1 MNLILFEPHEL
12 DTPLIWSDP
21 RSEHVQQI
29 LHLGAGD
36 EFAAGVIGGPTGRAR
51 IISLTE
57 GMMQLSF
64 QWGETPPPLPP
75 LTLIVG
81 LPRPPTA
88 RKVLNEVTSLG
99 VRAMHFVITDLS
111 EKNYAQSPLWSSG
124 EWRRHLING
133 AQQACDTH
141 LPEVTYARR
150 LHDVIDALAPGGAR
164 LALDNYEA
172 SRHLHDV
179 PLQAPVTL
187 ASGPE
192 RGWSPRELET
202 LRGAGFELA
211 HLGSRVLRVET
222 ASVAAVAI
230 VRAKMGW

>member
-21 RSEHVQQI
+21 RAEHITQI
-29 LHLGAGD
+29 LHMGVGD
-36 EFAAGVIGGPTGRAR
+36 EFAAGVIEGAIGKAR
-51 IISLTE
+51 ITSMHE
-57 GMMQLSF
+57 GMMSLAF
-64 QWGETPPPLPP
+64 EWGETPPPLPA
-75 LTLIVG
+75 LSLIVG

-99 VRAMHFVITDLS
+99 VGAMHFVITELG

-124 EWRRHLING
+124 EWRRHVING
-133 AQQACDTH
+133 AQQAVDTH

-150 LHDVIDALAPGGAR
+150 LSEVITALPPGGAR
-164 LALDNYEA
+164 IALDNYEA
-172 SRHLHDV
+172 SAPLHDL
-179 PLQAPVTL
+179 PLRAPV
-187 ASGPE
+187 AIAIGSE
-192 RGWSPRELET
+192 RGWSPRELQT
-202 LRGAGFELA
+202 LSDNGFELA

-230 VRAKMGW
+230 VRAKLGL

>member
-21 RSEHVQQI
+21 RSEHITQI
-29 LHLGAGD
+29 LHMGVGD
-36 EFAAGVIGGPTGRAR
+36 EFAAGVIDGAVGKAR
-51 IISLTE
+51 ITSLHE
-57 GMMQLSF
+57 GMMSLAF
-64 QWGETPPPLPP
+64 DWGDTPQPLPA

-99 VRAMHFVITDLS
+99 VGAMHFVLTELG

-124 EWRRHLING
+124 EWRRHVING
-133 AQQACDTH
+133 AQQAVDTH

-150 LHDVIDALAPGGAR
+150 LSEVIGNLPAGGTR
-164 LALDNYEA
+164 IALDNYEA
-172 SRHLHDV
+172 AV
-179 PLQAPVTL
+179 PLQDLQVQQPV
-187 ASGPE
+187 AIAIGSE
-192 RGWSPRELET
+192 RGWSPRELQT
-202 LRGAGFELA
+202 LRDNGFELV
-211 HLGSRVLRVET
+211 HLGPRVLRVET

-230 VRAKMGW
+230 VRAKLGL